1 MMRRRFRHSILL
13 AAALV
18 AAGCGEARTAMEKGN
33 PGPVPEGREV
43 VTLGGGCFWCI
54 EAVFEELRGV
64 DAAVS
69 GYAGGKVPNPT
80 YKAVCSGTTGHAE
93 VVEVTFDPNVVPLR
107 RILEVF
113 FTVHDPTTLNR
124 QGPDVGTQY
133 RSVAFY
139 RDERQ
144 KREIEQTIRDFATR
158 GVWPGR
164 IVTEVAPFEV
174 FYPAEDYHQEYY
186 ELNGEAPYCRAVI
199 APKIAKFRKE
209 FKEYLKR

>member
-1 MMRRRFRHSILL
+1 MRGRFRHSILL
-13 AAALV
+13 AAALT

-33 PGPVPEGREV
+33 RGPVPEGREV

-93 VVEVTFDPNVVPLR
+93 VVEVTFDPKVVPLR
-107 RILEVF
+107 RILDVF

-133 RSVAFY
+133 RSVVFY

-144 KREIEQTIRDFATR
+144 KREVEETIRDFAAR
-158 GVWPGR
+158 GVWSGR